1 MNEKNPNNETK
12 RTIGQVFSNT
22 LQRFLL
28 PNGVRLHPRHGD
40 DTGGSEGVVGSYEE
54 MGRLDDKTEV
64 NAINSLSAKL
74 DYRIPSIPSFPKHH
88 PEEHQ
93 STYLL

>member
-1 MNEKNPNNETK
+1 MKKIQTTKPK

-54 MGRLDDKTEV
+54 MGCPDDEDR
-64 NAINSLSAKL
+64 SER
-74 DYRIPSIPSFPKHH
+74 Y
-88 PEEHQ
+88 Q
-93 STYLL
+93 